1 MRSLTF
7 AFTLSLFAAWAFAEG
22 DKGAIN
28 GAVLDPAGAARPNAP
43 VQAKNAATGTV
54 YKATSVADG
63 RYTLA
68 DLPAGKY
75 DITVAGNGLRNF
87 QRKDV
92 TVEAAKTLRLD
103 IHLQEGTQLSTLG
116 EDVTAF
122 EANAK
127 MHKPPSGL
135 TPRTGDGKPDLSGVW
150 WRAND
155 VDPGKPEWLPWAEGV
170 AKERTENNN
179 KDSPQA
185 HCLPPALTRVG
196 PLYELVQSKAFL
208 VVINDDSSPGFNQVY
223 LDGRGHP
230 KDPNP
235 AWYGHSIGRWEG
247 DTLVVDRVGFIDKV
261 WLDQQSHPHTDKL
274 HIIER
279 YRRPDVGHLET
290 EITVEDPGTL
300 AKPWTMK
307 RVSDLALE
315 EISEFICTENN
326 RDVEHMV
333 GK

>member
-1 MRSLTF
+1 MRVPALCFVLLTWT
-7 AFTLSLFAAWAFAEG
+7 ALGQS
-22 DKGAIN
+22 DRGAIE
-28 GAVLDPAGAARPNAP
+28 GTVQDPVAGVHANAP
-43 VQAKNAATGTV
+43 IQVKNVATGTV
-54 YKATSVADG
+54 YKAASSKTGA
-63 RYTLA
+63 YTLA

-75 DITVAGNGLRNF
+75 DVTVGIQGLRPF
-87 QRKDV
+87 QQRDI

-116 EDVTAF
+116 EDPTAAV
-122 EANAK
+122 ANSA
-127 MHKPPSGL
+127 MHKPPSGP

-150 WRAND
+150 WRAVD
-155 VDPGKPEWLPWAEGV
+155 LDPGKPEWLPWAEKV
-170 AKERTENNN
+170 AKQRTDNNN

-208 VVINDDSSPGFNQVY
+208 VVINDDASPGFNQIY
-223 LDGRGHP
+223 IDGRGHP
-230 KDPNP
+230 SDPNP
-235 AWYGHSIGRWEG
+235 AWYGHSIGSWDG
-247 DTLVVDRVGFIDKV
+247 DTLVVDRVGFIDQV
-261 WLDQQSHPHTDKL
+261 WLDQGSHPHTDKL

-279 YRRPDVGHLET
+279 YRRPDLGHLET
-290 EITVEDPGTL
+290 EITVIDPETL

-307 RVSDLALE
+307 RVSDLAQA